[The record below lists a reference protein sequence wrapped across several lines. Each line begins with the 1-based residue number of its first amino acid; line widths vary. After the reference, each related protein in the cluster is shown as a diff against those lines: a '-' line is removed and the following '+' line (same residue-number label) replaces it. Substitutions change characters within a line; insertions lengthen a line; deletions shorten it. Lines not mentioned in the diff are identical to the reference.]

1 MESRTAHCVDA
12 VQILGGTVMY
22 KKYEK
27 DGYILC
33 LGIGDEITEDEYNE
47 ILDKINNRPT
57 APEGFTYRLTTAL
70 EWELVELPPIENN
83 EDSEEV

>member
-1 MESRTAHCVDA
+1 
-12 VQILGGTVMY
+12 MY

-33 LGIGDEITEDEYNE
+33 LGIGDEITEDEYNT

-70 EWELVELPPIENN
+70 QWELCELPPIVENN
-83 EDSEEV
+83 EEFEDEVII

>member
-1 MESRTAHCVDA
+1 
-12 VQILGGTVMY
+12 MY
-22 KKYEK
+22 KYINN
-27 DGYILC
+27 GYI
-33 LGIGDEITEDEYNE
+33 IGVGTGAGAGEPITENEYNT

-83 EDSEEV
+83 EEFEENI

>member
-1 MESRTAHCVDA
+1 
-12 VQILGGTVMY
+12 MY

-33 LGIGDEITEDEYNE
+33 LGIGDEITEDEYNK

-70 EWELVELPPIENN
+70 KWELCKLPPTVENN
-83 EDSEEV
+83 EEFEDEVII

>member
-1 MESRTAHCVDA
+1 
-12 VQILGGTVMY
+12 MY

-33 LGIGDEITEDEYNE
+33 LGIGDEITEDEYNK
-47 ILDKINNRPT
+47 ILDKINNHPS

-70 EWELVELPPIENN
+70 EWELAELPPIENN
-83 EDSEEV
+83 EEFEEDI

>member
-1 MESRTAHCVDA
+1 
-12 VQILGGTVMY
+12 MY

-33 LGIGDEITEDEYNE
+33 LGIGEEITEDEYNT

-57 APEGFTYRLTTAL
+57 APEGFTYRLTAAL
-70 EWELVELPPIENN
+70 KWELVELPPIENN
-83 EDSEEV
+83 EDSEDELII

>member
-1 MESRTAHCVDA
+1 MYGKYINDNYIVG
-12 VQILGGTVMY
+12 VGT
-22 KKYEK
+22 
-27 DGYILC
+27 GA
-33 LGIGDEITEDEYNE
+33 GTGSEITEDEYNE

-70 EWELVELPPIENN
+70 EWELCELPPVVENN

>member
-1 MESRTAHCVDA
+1 
-12 VQILGGTVMY
+12 MY

-33 LGIGDEITEDEYNE
+33 LGIGDEITEDEYNT

-57 APEGFTYRLTTAL
+57 APEGFTYRLTAAL
-70 EWELVELPPIENN
+70 EWELCELPPIENN
-83 EDSEEV
+83 EDSEDELII

>member
-1 MESRTAHCVDA
+1 
-12 VQILGGTVMY
+12 MY
-22 KKYEK
+22 KKYEQ

-33 LGIGDEITEDEYNE
+33 LGVGEEITEDEYNK

-70 EWELVELPPIENN
+70 EWERCELPPIENN
-83 EDSEEV
+83 EDSEEDI

>member
-1 MESRTAHCVDA
+1 MYGKYINDNYIVG
-12 VQILGGTVMY
+12 VGT
-22 KKYEK
+22 
-27 DGYILC
+27 GA
-33 LGIGDEITEDEYNE
+33 GTGSEITEDEYNE

-57 APEGFTYRLTTAL
+57 APEGFAYRLTTAL

>member
-1 MESRTAHCVDA
+1 MDA

-70 EWELVELPPIENN
+70 EWELCELPPIVENN
-83 EDSEEV
+83 EEFEDEVII

>member
-1 MESRTAHCVDA
+1 
-12 VQILGGTVMY
+12 MY
-22 KKYEK
+22 GKYVNN
-27 DGYILC
+27 GYIIGLSI
-33 LGIGDEITEDEYNE
+33 GSVTGDEITEDEYNT

-83 EDSEEV
+83 EDSEDELII

>member
-1 MESRTAHCVDA
+1 MYGKYINDNYIVG
-12 VQILGGTVMY
+12 VGTGA
-22 KKYEK
+22 
-27 DGYILC
+27 D
-33 LGIGDEITEDEYNE
+33 IGSEITEDEYNE